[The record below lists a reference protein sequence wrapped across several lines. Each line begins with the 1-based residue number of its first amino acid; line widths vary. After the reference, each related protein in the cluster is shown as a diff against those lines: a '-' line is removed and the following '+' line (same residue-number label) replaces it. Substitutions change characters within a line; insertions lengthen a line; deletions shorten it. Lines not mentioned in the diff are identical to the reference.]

1 MIEPFKNAADYFAL
15 YKNEVGLALDT
26 VQPYVLNVA
35 YEMIMENIRSSRPIF
50 SMGNG
55 GSAAISD
62 HLACDHGKGI
72 TLDTDLKN
80 YVVSLPSNGPLLTA
94 IANDIGYDEVF
105 SFQLKQ
111 QHAAKGLV
119 IGISSSGSS
128 PNIVRGFEVAREK
141 GYNSIAMVGFGG
153 GKVKERALADCI
165 IHVKAFNYGV
175 VEDCHQ
181 MIMHTLSQT
190 IRMKHGRGQF
200 TL

>member
-1 MIEPFKNAADYFAL
+1 MIDPVKNAADLFGM
-15 YKNEVGLALDT
+15 YKNQISMALDS
-26 VQPYVLNVA
+26 VEPRLLNVA
-35 YEMIMENIRSSRPIF
+35 YEMIMNSINAGNPIF

-62 HLACDHGKGI
+62 HLACDHGKGV
-72 TLDTDLKN
+72 TFNTKLKN
-80 YVVSLPSNGPLLTA
+80 YVISLPSNGSLLTA

-105 SFQLKQ
+105 SFQLQQ
-111 QHAAKGLV
+111 QHATKGLV

-128 PNIVRGFEVAREK
+128 PNIVRGFEKARER
-141 GYNSIAMVGFGG
+141 GYTSIALVGFDG
-153 GKVKERALADCI
+153 GKVREKMLADCI
-165 IHVKAFNYGV
+165 IHVKAFNYGI

-190 IRMKHGRGQF
+190 IRMIHGQGQF

>member
-1 MIEPFKNAADYFAL
+1 MIEPIRNAADLFGM
-15 YKNEVGLALDT
+15 YKNQISLALDT
-26 VQPYVLNVA
+26 VQPAALNVA
-35 YEMIMENIRSSRPIF
+35 YQMIMNSIQDDNPIF

-62 HLACDHGKGI
+62 HLACDHGKGV
-72 TLDTDLKN
+72 TCNTNFKN
-80 YVVSLPSNGPLLTA
+80 YVVSLPSNGALLTA

-105 SFQLKQ
+105 AFQLQ
-111 QHAAKGLV
+111 QQRARKGLV

-128 PNIVRGFEVAREK
+128 PNIVRGFEAAKEK
-141 GYNSIAMVGFGG
+141 GYSTIALVGFEG
-153 GKVKERALADCI
+153 GKVKERSLAECI

-181 MIMHTLSQT
+181 AIMHTLSQT
-190 IRMKHGRGQF
+190 IRMIHGQGQF